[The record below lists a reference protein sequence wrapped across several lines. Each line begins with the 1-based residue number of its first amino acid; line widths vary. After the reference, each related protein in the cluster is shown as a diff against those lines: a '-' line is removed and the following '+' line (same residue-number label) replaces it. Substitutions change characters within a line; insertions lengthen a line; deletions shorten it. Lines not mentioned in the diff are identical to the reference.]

1 MTFDQILQD
10 LKKGNFQPLYIF
22 HGEEGYFID
31 TLTRYIEQ
39 RALPEEQ
46 RAFNQTV
53 LYGRDTDAKTL
64 LDVAQRYPMMAER
77 QVVILKEAQ
86 EMKGLSD
93 LKAYVEQPVETTI
106 LVIAHKNKK
115 IPGNTTFGKAIKKK
129 AVVLEARPLYDNQI
143 PGWIKTYLKARHY
156 TITEEA
162 TALVAEYL
170 GSDLSKVAN
179 ELDKLIINLPKGT
192 EITPAQIEAQ
202 VGISKDYNVFELQK
216 ALGQR
221 NPLKAQRIV
230 QYFSAN
236 PKRNPFIV
244 VVSSL
249 FNYFSKILMLHELN
263 RLPDKELAGKLGVNP
278 YFLREYRAAA
288 RQYSRD
294 QLERIIHLLSEYD
307 LKSKGV
313 GYDTAGKPNGALL
326 KELVWRI
333 MN

>member
-1 MTFDQILQD
+1 MTFDQLFQD
-10 LKKGNFQPLYIF
+10 LKKGNFRPLYVF

-39 RALPEEQ
+39 HALPEEQ
-46 RAFNQTV
+46 RAFNQTL

-93 LKAYVEQPVETTI
+93 LKTYVEQPAETTI

-115 IPGNTTFGKAIKKK
+115 IPGNTAFGKAIKKK
-129 AVVLEARPLYDNQI
+129 AVVLEAKPLYDNQI
-143 PGWIKTYLKARHY
+143 PAWIKSYLKSRKY
-156 TITEEA
+156 SITEEA
-162 TALVAEYL
+162 TALIAEYL

-179 ELDKLIINLPKGT
+179 ELDKLMLSMPSGAEVT
-192 EITPAQIEAQ
+192 SAQVEAQI
-202 VGISKDYNVFELQK
+202 GISKDFNVFELQK

-221 NPLKAQRIV
+221 DSLKAQRIV
-230 QYFSAN
+230 LYFASN

-263 RLPDKELAGKLGVNP
+263 RLPDKELAGKLKVNP

-288 RQYSRD
+288 RQYTRE
-294 QLERIIHLLSEYD
+294 QTEQVIHLLSEYD